1 MSDAPRRPRWLDRK
15 PEASHVVAAYRWLLG
30 RDPESPQTAERLAA
44 ASLTFAE
51 LRQRVMESAECRAQF
66 DPMRWR
72 PMPLDLPPQE
82 VESEADE
89 AALAALL
96 ARIGGAWSRLGETE
110 PHWSVLTDDRFRGE
124 RLAGNLA
131 AFIASGESSAKAVTG
146 MLARHGVTP
155 ATHPRLVEF
164 GCGVGRVTLPL
175 ARRFPQVT
183 GCDISTGHLA
193 AAREAAAEAGIGGI
207 RWWQVRIRSLL
218 PAEPCDIW
226 YSHLVLQH
234 NPPPLVRHIL
244 REAFAALAPGGV
256 ALFQVPTHIR
266 GYRFVLADYL
276 ARPAEAGIEMHA
288 LPQSAIF
295 ALAAEAGLQVL
306 EVRDDSHLTTREA
319 GRFLSHSYL
328 FRRPAPPRPGP

>member
-15 PEASHVVAAYRWLLG
+15 PEAPNAVAAYRWLLG
-30 RDPESPQTAERLAA
+30 RDPESPETAERLAA
-44 ASLTFAE
+44 ASLTLAE

-72 PMPLDLPPQE
+72 PMPLDTPPLE
-82 VESEADE
+82 IES
-89 AALAALL
+89 AAGAAELAALL
-96 ARIGGAWSRLGETE
+96 DRIGRAWSALGETE
-110 PHWSVLTDDRFRGE
+110 PHWSVLTDDRFRGP

-131 AFIASGESSAKAVTG
+131 GFLASGEDSAKGVAG
-146 MLARHGVTP
+146 MLARHGITP

-175 ARRFPQVT
+175 ARRFPRVT
-183 GCDISTGHLA
+183 GCDISPGHLA
-193 AAREAAAEAGIGGI
+193 AARRAAADAGLREIA
-207 RWWQVRIRSLL
+207 WWQVRTEALL
-218 PAEPCDIW
+218 PPGPCDIW

-244 REAFAALAPGGV
+244 RQAFAGLAPGGV

-266 GYRFVLADYL
+266 GYRFVLAEYL
-276 ARPAEAGIEMHA
+276 ARPAEAGMEMHA
-288 LPQSAIF
+288 LPQPAIF
-295 ALAAEAGLQVL
+295 ALAAEAGLQGL

-328 FRRPAPPRPGP
+328 FRRPA

>member
-1 MSDAPRRPRWLDRK
+1 MNDRPKRAGWLDRK
-15 PEASHVVAAYRWLLG
+15 PEVSHVVAAYRWLLG
-30 RDPESPQTAERLAA
+30 RDPETPQTAERLAA
-44 ASLTFAE
+44 SVLTFEE
-51 LRQRVMESAECRAQF
+51 LRRRVMESAECRAQF

-72 PMPLDLPPQE
+72 PMPLDIPVLE
-82 VESEADE
+82 IESRADP
-89 AALAALL
+89 AQLDALL
-96 ARIGGAWSRLGETE
+96 DRIGRAWAAMGETE

-124 RLAGNLA
+124 RLADNLA
-131 AFIASGESSAKAVTG
+131 SFVASGESSAKGVVA

-155 ATHPRLVEF
+155 EDQPRLVEF

-175 ARRFPQVT
+175 ARRFPHVT
-183 GCDISTGHLA
+183 GCDISPGHLA
-193 AAREAAAEAGIGGI
+193 VARNAAEQAGLGI
-207 RWWQVRIRSLL
+207 AWWQVRPDALL
-218 PAEPCDIW
+218 PPPPWGVW

-244 REAFAALAPGGV
+244 RHAFAGLAPGGV

-276 ARPAEAGIEMHA
+276 ARSGEGGMEMHA
-288 LPQSAIF
+288 LPQPEIF

-328 FRRPAPPRPGP
+328 FRRPA

>member
-1 MSDAPRRPRWLDRK
+1 MSDRPARPRWLDRK
-15 PEASHVVAAYRWLLG
+15 PEPPHAVAAYRWLLG
-30 RDPESPQTAERLAA
+30 RDPESAQTAERLAA
-44 ASLTFAE
+44 ASLTLAE
-51 LRQRVMESAECRAQF
+51 LRDRVLNSAECRAQF

-72 PMPLDLPPQE
+72 PMPLDIPALE
-82 VESEADE
+82 IESEATPTQI
-89 AALAALL
+89 AALL
-96 ARIGGAWSRLGETE
+96 ERIGRAWGALGETE
-110 PHWSVLTDDRFRGE
+110 PHWSVLTDERFRGE

-131 AFIASGESSAKAVTG
+131 SFMASGETSAKTMAA

-155 ATHPRLVEF
+155 ESHPRLVEF

-175 ARRFPQVT
+175 ARRFGQVT
-183 GCDISTGHLA
+183 GCDVSPGHLA
-193 AAREAAAEAGIGGI
+193 VARAAAEQAGLGRIA
-207 RWWQVRIRSLL
+207 WWQVRVEALL
-218 PAEPCDIW
+218 PPAPWDIW

-244 REAFAALAPGGV
+244 RQAFAGLAPGGV

-266 GYRFVLADYL
+266 GYRFVVADYL
-276 ARPAEAGIEMHA
+276 ARAGDGGMEMHA
-288 LPQSAIF
+288 LPQEAVF

-328 FRRPAPPRPGP
+328 FRRPA